1 MRDDFSPKTFITF
14 LGEFP
19 QAGNASSWPRTL
31 YWLLVFSVFF
41 GLTLQGLVSVVLDY
55 YSHPFDTGT
64 ELNHESSVDFP
75 AITLCNLNRINCVNL
90 MTERIDLRNTV
101 RDRA

>member
-1 MRDDFSPKTFITF
+1 M
-14 LGEFP
+14 
-19 QAGNASSWPRTL
+19 
-31 YWLLVFSVFF
+31 FSVFF

-101 RDRA
+101 RDRARKKELKRAFLLTVCTQYFE

>member
-1 MRDDFSPKTFITF
+1 M
-14 LGEFP
+14 

-101 RDRA
+101 SRIEPEKELKMAFD